1 MINHLSPSDSV
12 KIEIFTPTGYC
23 ISTWQGSGFSNLGE
37 AVTAAYEGSGSLNM
51 PAEDYVYTVTDL
63 TRGTSARYRIDAG
76 GHLRILPEEN

>member
-63 TRGTSARYRIDAG
+63 TRGTSARYRIDAS